1 MAAHH
6 RPNDIEIK
14 EQLGFILNS
23 PDFASSDRLKSFLEY
38 VVEET
43 LNGRG
48 DQIKAYNVA
57 VDVFDLGLDFDS
69 SLNPSIRVAA
79 GRLRNKLE
87 HYYFTSANPDKIK
100 ITIPKGSYLP
110 HFSYIPSTRPRGKTQ
125 EEMVELPQHEQ
136 LVSPYT
142 GRHNEDVHGGANR
155 AESRPTVIV
164 LPFKS
169 ISADSNLEEFLVGLS
184 EEIAIALT
192 RFDELSV
199 VNIQPNAP
207 TMDPDMDIWKTAA
220 RIGARFIVGGSAQVG
235 GEPANNLR
243 LRIYLMD
250 STNQT
255 QVWAERF
262 DGALSNVCL
271 FEIQDEITEQVAAR
285 IGDSFGLINRML
297 LKEKA
302 EKSPADL
309 KVYEAML
316 YYHNWLG
323 SLTPERF
330 IVTRNILHRA
340 IELDPGHATT
350 KAMLSDLYAS
360 HYQWGLRA
368 FTNNLE
374 LSLSLANEAVELDS
388 NCQYAH
394 WAKAYNCYLRRDEK
408 LFLESVYRSLELNY
422 SNTNILA
429 TSGKKLA
436 MIGQSDEGLEMLSK
450 ALRLNPHIPSW
461 YRSAP
466 FIVHFMHQEY
476 EQALSEAKYITTPN
490 FMWGP
495 LMRAA
500 AYGMLGQKEEGKAEL
515 EALLAIEPQFKVVGA
530 DAMLL
535 LFFQPQSVEKMLE
548 GLKKAGL

>member
-1 MAAHH
+1 MGNR
-6 RPNDIEIK
+6 RPSDREIK
-14 EQLGFILNS
+14 KQLQLILKS
-23 PDFASSDRLKSFLEY
+23 PGFASSERVKSFLEY
-38 VVEET
+38 VVAET
-43 LNGRG
+43 LGGRG
-48 DQIKAYNVA
+48 DKIKAYSVA

-69 SLNPSIRVAA
+69 SLNPSVRVAA

-87 HYYFTSANPDKIK
+87 YYYFTSNNDDRVK
-100 ITIPKGSYLP
+100 ITIPKGGYLP
-110 HFSYIPSTRPRGKTQ
+110 HFSRLSSPRQHEDK
-125 EEMVELPQHEQ
+125 EPELELPAVEL
-136 LVSPYT
+136 
-142 GRHNEDVHGGANR
+142 
-155 AESRPTVIV
+155 AEADDRQESVARSRPTVIV
-164 LPFKS
+164 MPFKS
-169 ISADSNLEEFLVGLS
+169 LGGQEGLEEFLAGIA

-199 VNIQPNAP
+199 VNVQPRGGNE
-207 TMDPDMDIWKTAA
+207 PDMWETAKK
-220 RIGARFIVGGSAQVG
+220 INARFIVGGSAQVG
-235 GEPANNLR
+235 GEENNSLR
-243 LRIYLMD
+243 MRVYLVD

-255 QVWAERF
+255 QVWAEKYDGTLSSASLF
-262 DGALSNVCL
+262 D
-271 FEIQDEITEQVAAR
+271 IQDEISEQVAAR

-302 EKSPADL
+302 AKSPADL

-316 YYHNWLG
+316 YYHNWLA

-330 IVTRNILHRA
+330 VVTKTALERA
-340 IELDPGHATT
+340 IALDPGYATT

-368 FTNNLE
+368 FENNLE
-374 LSLSLANEAVELDS
+374 LSDRLANEAVELDS

-408 LFLESVYRSLELNY
+408 LFLESVYRALELNS

-436 MIGQSDEGLEMLSK
+436 MIGRSDEGLEMLSR
-450 ALRLNPHIPSW
+450 ALKLNPHIPCW

-476 EQALSEAKYITTPN
+476 EQALSEAKYITTPD

-500 AYGMLGQKEEGKAEL
+500 AYGMLGFAAEGREEL
-515 EALLAIEPQFKVVGA
+515 DALLSIEPDFREHGSR
-530 DAMLL
+530 AMLL
-535 LFFQPQSVEKMLE
+535 LFFQPESVEKVME
-548 GLKKAGL
+548 GLFKAGL